1 MIYTEIREYHEGLPV
16 VIIPTT
22 SDRWVITA
30 MNECGNNWVDI
41 DLIDVV
47 DWVKHNKPE
56 LLGR

>member
-22 SDRWVITA
+22 S
-30 MNECGNNWVDI
+30 NWVDI